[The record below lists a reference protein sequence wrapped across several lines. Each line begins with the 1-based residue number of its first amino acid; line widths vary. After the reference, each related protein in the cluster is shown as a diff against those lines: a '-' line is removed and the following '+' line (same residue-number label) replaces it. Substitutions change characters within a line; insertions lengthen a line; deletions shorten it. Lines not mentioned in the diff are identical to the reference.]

1 METIKAKLVFI
12 MREEGRR
19 FEPSINKMQA
29 VDEINDFYSYGH
41 AAHIMK
47 PFIGKIVTI
56 LKFSNNIKE
65 ALIKLPNNRLT
76 YVSTYHLEIV
86 D

>member
-47 PFIGKIVTI
+47 PFI
-56 LKFSNNIKE
+56 
-65 ALIKLPNNRLT
+65 R
-76 YVSTYHLEIV
+76 
-86 D
+86 